1 MTCVNKFFF
10 FKRNISIGNSW
21 VSINNNLKMHNKSNV
36 SFRLHIDN
44 KVGLK
49 KIGKECGI
57 IIKKKLSFIKFKTN
71 QRLILKTISLNK
83 INNFEK
89 YGDKIKHQLINLS
102 FKNVSAL
109 NMEIK
114 ITF

>member
-1 MTCVNKFFF
+1 MIND
-10 FKRNISIGNSW
+10 FK
-21 VSINNNLKMHNKSNV
+21 LKG
-36 SFRLHIDN
+36 LI
-44 KVGLK
+44 VGR
-49 KIGKECGI
+49 IECG
-57 IIKKKLSFIKFKTN
+57 LE
-71 QRLILKTISLNK
+71 
-83 INNFEK
+83 EK